1 MSFEAEL
8 VEATTALD
16 LDTILEDF
24 EAAEIVSTDLLL
36 KTAPGAMEEA
46 QPLGS
51 VVLLYTLEATTL
63 DDFEVGTSAT
73 TITAEDTAP
82 FEHLTKV
89 VQVDVVKEVTVFV
102 RVVQEVVNK
111 SDGKPL
117 WMLVSLLRMIEDI
130 SLDETLKELATG
142 EAVLD

>member
-46 QPLGS
+46 
-51 VVLLYTLEATTL
+51 
-63 DDFEVGTSAT
+63 
-73 TITAEDTAP
+73 
-82 FEHLTKV
+82 
-89 VQVDVVKEVTVFV
+89 
-102 RVVQEVVNK
+102 
-111 SDGKPL
+111 
-117 WMLVSLLRMIEDI
+117 
-130 SLDETLKELATG
+130 
-142 EAVLD
+142 